1 MDWSYAIATGE
12 IIVLRGVSVGGMNYN
27 IELQWQTRS
36 QKFEIVS
43 VEPLIVE

>member
-1 MDWSYAIATGE
+1 MS
-12 IIVLRGVSVGGMNYN
+12 YN

-43 VEPLIVE
+43 IEPLMIE